1 MFATAQARVA
11 RVFHVQVRRANRD
24 DIDGLVAMKR
34 ELIRSYFPRVDEY
47 PDWPARA
54 AAALAELLVRDT
66 HVYLVAEAGGR
77 IVGGLSGQLDLGI
90 PGPVWPGVHATLA
103 DMYVLPEARGQGI
116 ARALMDAA
124 LAWARGRGCA
134 KVKLHSTPM
143 AVPVYEK
150 LGFHVGVVKPGDT
163 DFPTMWLDF

>member
-1 MFATAQARVA
+1 M
-11 RVFHVQVRRANRD
+11 QVRRATSS
-24 DIDGLVAMKR
+24 DIDALVAMKR
-34 ELIRSYFPRVDEY
+34 ELIRSYFPRIDDY

-54 AAALAELLVRDT
+54 AAALAGLLVRDT
-66 HVYLVAEAGGR
+66 HLYLVADEGGR
-77 IVGGLSGQLDLGI
+77 VVGSLSGQLDLGI

-103 DMYVLPEARGQGI
+103 DMYVEPDLRGRGI
-116 ARALMDAA
+116 ARALMDEA
-124 LAWARGRGCA
+124 LAWARERGCS